1 MENADDD
8 VKSYVYRN
16 FYVDDGITSV
26 PNSSEAVKLLK
37 KTQSVLYEE
46 GKIRLH
52 KIASNSL
59 DVIIHFPME
68 DLEKNL
74 NSIDI
79 GTDDQPMQQSIGIAW
94 DLNSDCFTFNANF

>member
-52 KIASNSL
+52 KITSNSL

-79 GTDDQPMQQSIGIAW
+79 GTDDQPMQQSFGIAW